1 KGRIFDHRGRAAP
14 TPTPRQ
20 TVMLSDNPRMRMRA
34 DRMEGQNAIA
44 RHGPD
49 GVVVNAVTWTESVVV
64 PWAGPVFPWRAADFE
79 ALTPADF
86 ARLSVLAPELVIFGS
101 GARLRFPA
109 PALLRPLIEARIG
122 FETMD
127 TAAACRTYNVLL
139 AEGRSVIAALLFST
153 VASAA

>member
-1 KGRIFDHRGRAAP
+1 MK
-14 TPTPRQ
+14 
-20 TVMLSDNPRMRMRA
+20 MRA

-64 PWAGPVFPWRAADFE
+64 PWTGAVLPWQAATFE
-79 ALTPADF
+79 ALTAAHF
-86 ARLSVLAPELVIFGS
+86 ARLAALAPELVIFGS
-101 GARLRFPA
+101 GPRLRFPA
-109 PALLRPLIEARIG
+109 PALLRPLIEARVG

-139 AEGRSVIAALLFST
+139 AEGRSVIAALLFSAT
-153 VASAA
+153 PAAT